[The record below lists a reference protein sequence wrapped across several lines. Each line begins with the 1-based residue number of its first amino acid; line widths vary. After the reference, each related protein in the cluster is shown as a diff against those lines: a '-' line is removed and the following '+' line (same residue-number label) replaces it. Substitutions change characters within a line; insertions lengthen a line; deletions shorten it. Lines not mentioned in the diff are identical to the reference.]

1 MGSIDPATRIFIF
14 GIGGQIGI
22 VVIGFWLFVRHENKI
37 KRKGGKKNDGRTE
50 LDSARN
56 KRKEPE

>member
-1 MGSIDPATRIFIF
+1 MNSMDPATKIFIF

-37 KRKGGKKNDGRTE
+37 KRKEEKKNEGSDGDRI
-50 LDSARN
+50 
-56 KRKEPE
+56 